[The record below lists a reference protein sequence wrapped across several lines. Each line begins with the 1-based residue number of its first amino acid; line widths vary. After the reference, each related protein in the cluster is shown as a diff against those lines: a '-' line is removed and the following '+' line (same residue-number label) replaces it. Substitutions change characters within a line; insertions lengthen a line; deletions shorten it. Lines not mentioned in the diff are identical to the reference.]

1 MLWNA
6 HPPDQRGCSLAVSSR
21 ENAACWRVCP
31 YCTRFPGSRK
41 TNCVLCAIVLAPSC
55 REFAKSNPSAASFS
69 VCVNHLNRCKTSNFP
84 VFKGRGCRG
93 HQFSK
98 AGGAGG
104 TDETGTN
111 KDAHQMPVIS
121 MGTLIDVPAF
131 SALGLQFLVNG
142 NRLSLEPACRSFPF

>member
-1 MLWNA
+1 MKL
-6 HPPDQRGCSLAVSSR
+6 LI
-21 ENAACWRVCP
+21 
-31 YCTRFPGSRK
+31 F
-41 TNCVLCAIVLAPSC
+41 
-55 REFAKSNPSAASFS
+55 
-69 VCVNHLNRCKTSNFP
+69 
-84 VFKGRGCRG
+84 
-93 HQFSK
+93 QFSK

-131 SALGLQFLVNG
+131 SASGLQVLVNG